1 MNFHIISIFPESFE
15 SYINAS
21 IIKRARDFGLI
32 KINIINPRVF
42 TNDKHNTM
50 DDNPYGGGVGM
61 VLKAEPI
68 IKAAD
73 EIISKTKEKTKV
85 IILSPNG
92 SQFDN
97 KKAKFLAK
105 QYKNIIL
112 ICGKYEGI
120 DERVKKALKAEEVS
134 AGPYILSGGEL
145 PALIIIDAVSRQIK
159 GVLGKK
165 ESLEESREVRNYPLY
180 TRPEEIVF
188 KGKKYKTPKT
198 LLSGNHKKIE
208 EWRKKNVK

>member
-32 KINIINPRVF
+32 KINIKNPRF
-42 TNDKHNTM
+42 YTNDKHNTM

-85 IILSPNG
+85 MILSPNG

-105 QYKNIIL
+105 KYKNIIL

-134 AGPYILSGGEL
+134 VGPYILSGGEL
-145 PALIIIDAVSRQIK
+145 PSLIIIDAVSRQIE

-165 ESLEESREVRNYPLY
+165 NLWKNQGRCAI
-180 TRPEEIVF
+180 TRF
-188 KGKKYKTPKT
+188 TQD
-198 LLSGNHKKIE
+198 L
-208 EWRKKNVK
+208 KN

>member
-21 IIKRARDFGLI
+21 IIKRAREFGLI

-73 EIISKTKEKTKV
+73 EIISKIKEKTKV

-97 KKAKFLAK
+97 KKAKFLTK

-134 AGPYILSGGEL
+134 VGPYILSGGEL

-165 ESLEESREVRNYPLY
+165 ESLEESREARNYPLY

-188 KGKKYKTPKT
+188 KGKKYKTPKI